1 MGDKGNL
8 SEFAKRQKEKSAKAK
23 EQERKAKE
31 EPEHRFTADIPKSLH
46 KRLRLRSV
54 QEDRSMK
61 AILIDSLNQYLR
73 E

>member
-1 MGDKGNL
+1 MGKQGNL
-8 SEFAKRQKEKSAKAK
+8 SDYAKRQQEKSAAAK
-23 EQERKAKE
+23 EQEEKARE

-46 KRLRLRSV
+46 KKLRIRSA

>member
-1 MGDKGNL
+1 MGKQGNL
-8 SEFAKRQKEKSAKAK
+8 SDYAKRQQEKSAAAK
-23 EQERKAKE
+23 EQEQKVKE

-61 AILIDSLNQYLR
+61 AILIESLNMYLR